1 MNSPSVLV
9 TGPRRPRFSVHD
21 ETLKSRIPAGCA
33 GSPSAGLL
41 ASIREAHISWLGSGG
56 RGSWSCGISR
66 CKFHRLGLKVLVFRK
81 TCDFLRSSLPALSSS
96 TEVI

>member
-33 GSPSAGLL
+33 GSPSAGVL
-41 ASIREAHISWLGSGG
+41 ASIRESAYQLAWLRWPWVLELRHIEMQ
-56 RGSWSCGISR
+56 
-66 CKFHRLGLKVLVFRK
+66 V
-81 TCDFLRSSLPALSSS
+81 SSLRVDSFGLP
-96 TEVI
+96 